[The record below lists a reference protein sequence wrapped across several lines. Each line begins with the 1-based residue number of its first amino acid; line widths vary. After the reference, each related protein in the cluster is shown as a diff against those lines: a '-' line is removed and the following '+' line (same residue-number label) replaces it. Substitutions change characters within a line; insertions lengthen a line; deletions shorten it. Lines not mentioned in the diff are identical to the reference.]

1 MKKKG
6 CKDSLSKGAKI
17 EIAEIFRTYAQDFLE
32 NHSASPEQIGVLNQI
47 ITCRTA
53 AQGGH
58 IDRKSVV

>member
-32 NHSASPEQIGVLNQI
+32 THSASPEQIGVLNQPF
-47 ITCRTA
+47 
-53 AQGGH
+53 QGSN
-58 IDRKSVV
+58 I